1 MKGLRKETSVV
12 LIRTD
17 EWWGFSLRATTAL
30 DEHFHNSRTS
40 GTRLGVEPRERSTP
54 PHAP

>member
-1 MKGLRKETSVV
+1 MKGLGKGTSVV

-30 DEHFHNSRTS
+30 DERFHNSRTS
-40 GTRLGVEPRERSTP
+40 GTRLGVEPRERSTA